1 MRIAYTLG
9 GATYEANG
17 LWTCADDHCVILV
30 FDRTLKAVKPADAAL
45 GLILLSRDRVQFSET
60 SAPKPRNDCWF
71 TASCSRV
78 APQNNRV
85 AFGTFS
91 LELVHL
97 LFRFCITMQA
107 GKKGKAI
114 PKNLEYVKGKLLS
127 DREPVPS

>member
-91 LELVHL
+91 LENG
-97 LFRFCITMQA
+97 RIQDR
-107 GKKGKAI
+107 
-114 PKNLEYVKGKLLS
+114 LS
-127 DREPVPS
+127 KELGPRSEVIRWTNRISDGFNDSRTFARR